1 MQLYFGVQI
10 LGQCIF
16 YILGC
21 PRHQPY
27 WTMETNG
34 LFIVIIGL

>member
-1 MQLYFGVQI
+1 MQLYFDVQI
-10 LGQCIF
+10 SGQCIF
-16 YILGC
+16 HILGY

-27 WTMETNG
+27 WIVETNG